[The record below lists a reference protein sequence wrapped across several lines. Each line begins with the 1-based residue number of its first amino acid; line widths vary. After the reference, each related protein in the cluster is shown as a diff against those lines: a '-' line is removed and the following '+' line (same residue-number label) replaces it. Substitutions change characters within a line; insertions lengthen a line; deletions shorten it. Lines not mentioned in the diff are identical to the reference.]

1 MNIGTSLK
9 TISKNQLCS
18 FVGTGG
24 YVELTETDVLSEG
37 SIVTAAAML
46 PLLNSGNDKGEGIL
60 PPGYQK
66 VEFLESSGTQY
77 INTGIVKSGEYRARF
92 EYAAPP
98 YFNNGIMFGW
108 KYNHQG
114 VWYEKLFAFFPT
126 IYFGRFAHWTALSY
140 ILPMNFNTTGYDG
153 TARNV
158 LETTMEANVVI
169 LNGET
174 VYLSNLGNIRNT
186 ENPLNVPIYVL
197 KDTSGT
203 KLFAF
208 TIFNE
213 SGPADIDLIPV
224 LDTDG
229 TPCMYDKVSR
239 KCFYNAGT
247 GHFRIGIATL
257 QQAREFQLP
266 DNTGNAVRVLSV
278 SLPYE
283 ARTDFITQNH
293 LDYLTSLNWSIN
305 VQYRDGD
312 IPSDYTK
319 VDFLKSSGSQ
329 YIDTGIATDGNYTIS
344 CRLQVAATGAVWGRA
359 CTPPHADYTG
369 GQSWARFLSPNDSNK
384 GLWFYYNY
392 VGTAFSDNTSK
403 PPIWDISQPH
413 DWVAVEGEKT
423 VMLDGEIVTLGN
435 QFNYPVNVE
444 NPDQRTH
451 YIFAANGEYIYGTGK
466 APMKL
471 YSFTMQ
477 DGDDKT
483 VLDLIPVINGNGVP
497 GMWDRVGKKFLD
509 NSGTG
514 AFIVGI
520 KTLNDVRM
528 LDKAL
533 PAVPDGSTY
542 SITLSLPVEA
552 STDALAQQTLKDL
565 AARRWS
571 VSIQYREEEIPAGY
585 AKVAF
590 LESSGTQYID
600 TGVVTDGTYTI
611 SARMQLLSSNKDVW
625 GRRSNSGNAEGNAQ
639 PYGNSVLNTYD
650 TTKVVINYV
659 WRGYNRNS
667 PFDLKQ
673 THDYVV
679 TEGQKA
685 FIVDGVSQTI
695 SGLNQWTVKSTN
707 LDGISHFL
715 FWSNKSNDAARL
727 EKASAS
733 IYSFRMQD
741 GSGSTVLDLIPVINT
756 AGIPGMYDKVSKQF
770 FENVGTGQFRV
781 GLASKEAVRNLYLE
795 PEVPAGTTIDL
806 SVPAGTTEEDT
817 RILKANNLNYTFNIQ
832 YRS

>member
-9 TISKNQLCS
+9 TISKDQLCS

-24 YVELTETDVLSEG
+24 YVELAETDVLSDG
-37 SIVTAAAML
+37 SIVTVAAML
-46 PLLNSGNDKGEGIL
+46 PLLNSGNDKRAGIL

-77 INTGIVKSGEYRARF
+77 IDTDIVPQGDTRMFIDAGQISGNEPINTLVGC
-92 EYAAPP
+92 
-98 YFNNGIMFGW
+98 
-108 KYNHQG
+108 
-114 VWYEKLFAFFPT
+114 
-126 IYFGRFAHWTALSY
+126 
-140 ILPMNFNTTGYDG
+140 
-153 TARNV
+153 
-158 LETTMEANVVI
+158 
-169 LNGET
+169 
-174 VYLSNLGNIRNT
+174 RNT
-186 ENPLNVPIYVL
+186 IAGRNSDFHVYVL
-197 KDTSGT
+197 KSNPGKIGLYPYVTTPLQDLPTGQFTAAFTGNTIEIDGAFKRSYTPVQDAVETNIPVRIFAMNYGNGT
-203 KLFAF
+203 KSQFS
-208 TIFNE
+208 IFKLYRFSLSSPTATLLNFV
-213 SGPADIDLIPV
+213 PA
-224 LDTDG
+224 LDKDG
-229 TPCMYDKVSR
+229 TPCMFDMVTKKS
-239 KCFYNAGT
+239 FYNANT
-247 GHFRIGIATL
+247 GRFRIGIATL

-266 DNTGNAVRVLSV
+266 DNTGNAVRVLLV
-278 SLPYE
+278 SLPQE
-283 ARTDFITQNH
+283 ARTDFIVQNH

-344 CRLQVAATGAVWGRA
+344 CRLQVSSAGAVWGRA
-359 CTPPHADYTG
+359 CTPPYEEYTG
-369 GQSWARFLSPNDSNK
+369 GQSWARFLAPSESNK

-392 VGTAFSDNTSK
+392 VGSAFSNNADRPPMWDTS
-403 PPIWDISQPH
+403 IPH

-423 VMLDGEIVTLGN
+423 VILDGESVTLGS
-435 QFNYPVNVE
+435 QFNYAVNVE

-483 VLDLIPVINGNGVP
+483 VLDLIPVINENGVP
-497 GMWDRVGKKFLD
+497 GMWDRVGKKFLA

-514 AFIVGI
+514 AFVAGI

-552 STDALAQQTLKDL
+552 STDALAQQALKDL

-611 SARMQLLSSNKDVW
+611 AARMQLLSSNKDVW

-817 RILKANNLNYTFNIQ
+817 RILKANNPNYTFNIQ